1 MALLVRNFKTLT
13 QKHLQ
18 VRMLDASRNNQTEYF
33 LCHLCLSVFKKSI
46 REIETDSVSYPSLFI
61 SETLQ
66 FIQV

>member
-1 MALLVRNFKTLT
+1 
-13 QKHLQ
+13 
-18 VRMLDASRNNQTEYF
+18 MLDASRNNQTEYF